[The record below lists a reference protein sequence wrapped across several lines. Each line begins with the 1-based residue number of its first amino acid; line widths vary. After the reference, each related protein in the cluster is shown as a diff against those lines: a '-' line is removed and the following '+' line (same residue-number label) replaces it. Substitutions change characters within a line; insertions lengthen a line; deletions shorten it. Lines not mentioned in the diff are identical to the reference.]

1 MRVIS
6 GERSEMRWPVRARDG
21 SGFGFGSG
29 SVVASDTAAGEQAD
43 TRKEAGDRMLRVISV
58 GIVGIVGGR
67 EGGRYV
73 EGS

>member
-21 SGFGFGSG
+21 SGSGSG
-29 SVVASDTAAGEQAD
+29 SVARDTAAGEQAD

-58 GIVGIVGGR
+58 GIVGIVGDVRNCG
-67 EGGRYV
+67 
-73 EGS
+73 